1 MVLPY
6 ANPFF
11 LPDFGSLIW
20 TMGCT
25 SLLLLIL
32 LASDLSF
39 RAWKHGEGI
48 GGDIGL
54 DWMHVLGFVLGT
66 AGVEGRK

>member
-1 MVLPY
+1 
-6 ANPFF
+6 
-11 LPDFGSLIW
+11 
-20 TMGCT
+20 MGCT